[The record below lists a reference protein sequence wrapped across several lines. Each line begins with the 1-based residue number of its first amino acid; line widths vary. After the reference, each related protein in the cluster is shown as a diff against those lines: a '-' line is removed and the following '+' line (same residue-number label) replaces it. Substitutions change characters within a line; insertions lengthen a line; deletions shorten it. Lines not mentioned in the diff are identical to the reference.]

1 MTMTLTTSKIG
12 ILGGTFD
19 PIHKGHIGPAKQALQ
34 QFYLNKILVIP
45 AHKPPHKNTTT
56 ASTAHRVKMAELVCN
71 NENAFEL
78 DTREINRSTLSYT
91 VDTLKE
97 IKTEQPNSEL
107 FFIMGMDSLLSFT
120 KWHRWQDILLHCHLI
135 VNTRPGYNLNN
146 INDETQQLLAQHQM
160 SIATYQ
166 QNASTHATNKAGY
179 IFLHPVDELDISS
192 THIRSQ
198 FKPQLSPK
206 SDNLPYLTQELTPY
220 LTPEVLQYITMHKL
234 YSIT

>member
-1 MTMTLTTSKIG
+1 MTLTTSKIG

-19 PIHKGHIGPAKQALQ
+19 PIHKGHIEPAKQALQ
-34 QFYLNKILVIP
+34 QFSLNKILVIP

-56 ASTAHRVKMAELVCN
+56 ASTTHRVKMAELVCN

-120 KWHRWQDILLHCHLI
+120 KWHRWQDILLHCHLV

-146 INDETQQLLAQHQM
+146 INNETQQLLAQHQM

-206 SDNLPYLTQELTPY
+206 SDDLPYLTQELTPH

-234 YSIT
+234 YNIT